1 MIANVLCGTENMSR
15 KDWLEQRRKG
25 IGASEISSIAGI
37 NPYSSPYV
45 VYLDK
50 IGELPDMEQSEA
62 VEWGL
67 TLENVIADKFT
78 KVTGI
83 QHKTCKYILQ
93 HPDYLFMLCNL
104 DFVFEENGKT
114 GSLEIKTTSER
125 NKEDWLDETGEVQVP
140 EYYMLQ
146 VQHQLCVTG
155 YDYAYIACLI
165 GGQKFVYKK
174 IEREDEIINY
184 LIQIEKNFWEENVLK
199 RIPPAMVGG
208 EKETDVLKQK
218 YPDAIGEI
226 NLHPKALEYVTK
238 RREAD
243 KVIKEY
249 EKIKDSADN
258 ELRLL
263 MGEFEI
269 GYIGDIKI
277 RYPKISKELIDIK
290 KLKQE
295 MPEIYKKYIYKSES
309 RRLYI

>member
-1 MIANVLCGTENMSR
+1 
-15 KDWLEQRRKG
+15 
-25 IGASEISSIAGI
+25 
-37 NPYSSPYV
+37 
-45 VYLDK
+45 
-50 IGELPDMEQSEA
+50 
-62 VEWGL
+62 
-67 TLENVIADKFT
+67 
-78 KVTGI
+78 
-83 QHKTCKYILQ
+83 
-93 HPDYLFMLCNL
+93 
-104 DFVFEENGKT
+104 
-114 GSLEIKTTSER
+114 
-125 NKEDWLDETGEVQVP
+125 
-140 EYYMLQ
+140 
-146 VQHQLCVTG
+146 
-155 YDYAYIACLI
+155 
-165 GGQKFVYKK
+165 
-174 IEREDEIINY
+174 
-184 LIQIEKNFWEENVLK
+184 
-199 RIPPAMVGG
+199 MVGG